1 MRLKFQSTL
10 KEQYDTQWAI
20 NHETMLLV
28 EFRLT
33 LAVNAPLSKNLSS
46 LSFERNLHNVHLI
59 HQMTP
64 RFLLCAAV
72 KDSLCSPPVSF

>member
-28 EFRLT
+28 EFKPT
-33 LAVNAPLSKNLSS
+33 VTVTAPFK
-46 LSFERNLHNVHLI
+46 
-59 HQMTP
+59 T
-64 RFLLCAAV
+64 
-72 KDSLCSPPVSF
+72 